1 MSELQVNTTQNV
13 NLNFTAATVGHRI
26 LAFIID
32 FLIIG
37 AYVFI
42 SMYLLYNVFGFE
54 NWSRGW
60 DGWSKGTV
68 VTIVLLPAIVY
79 TLLFEMLLEGQTV
92 GKRVMKVKVI
102 KIDGY
107 QAGFADYIVRWMFRT
122 IEVWLGS
129 GIVGMM
135 AIVFNDKNR
144 RLGDIAAG
152 TAVIRLK
159 NDINISHTILEEI
172 HEQYQPL
179 FPSVIRLSD
188 RDATIIKDSYLI
200 AKKNNDLNTIIKLRK
215 KIEEVID
222 VKNTLSS
229 DYHFIDTILKDYN
242 FYTQQM

>member
-32 FLIIG
+32 FLIIA
-37 AYVFI
+37 AYCFV
-42 SMYLLYNVFGFE
+42 SLYILYEVLGF
-54 NWSRGW
+54 NSWTRDW
-60 DGWSKGTV
+60 DGWSKSSV
-68 VTIVLLPAIVY
+68 VTIVLLPAIFH

-92 GKRVMKVKVI
+92 GKRIMKIKVI

-122 IEVWLGS
+122 VEIYLGS
-129 GIVGMM
+129 GIIGMM
-135 AIVFNDKNR
+135 AIVLNSKNR

-152 TAVIRLK
+152 TAVINLK
-159 NDINISHTILEEI
+159 TNINISHTILEEI
-172 HEQYQPL
+172 HEQYQPM

-200 AKKNNDLNTIIKLRK
+200 AKKNNDLTTIIKLRK

-242 FYTQQM
+242 FYTQKM